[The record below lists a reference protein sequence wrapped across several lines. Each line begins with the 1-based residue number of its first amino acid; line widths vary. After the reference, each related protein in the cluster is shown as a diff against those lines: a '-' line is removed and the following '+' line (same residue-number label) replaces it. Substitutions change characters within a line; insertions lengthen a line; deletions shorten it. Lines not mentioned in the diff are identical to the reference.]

1 MDGVTRFRTVE
12 DLMRTDVD
20 LGKAFESALKE
31 LETRKS
37 ECELI
42 DKRYCVTIFDPDVM
56 ICSKPNVAFPRGAPR
71 RRFTSRNSKNWKIK

>member
-1 MDGVTRFRTVE
+1 MDGVTRFRTAE

-31 LETRKS
+31 LETRQS

-56 ICSKPNVAFPRGAPR
+56 SYSKPNVAFPFSQTLR
-71 RRFTSRNSKNWKIK
+71 RVGNS